1 MQQPLKKHDPHNVS
15 VPQSSSGLPSVAIEI
30 TCGRARNRV
39 RLVQRT
45 TYFIGA
51 GRDCDLVLSDP
62 QFADVHAYL
71 LLGSGGVTIR
81 HLGQT
86 PALIVDGRPVR
97 RAILTDQSVIETG
110 PFQFRVHIEPAA
122 VPAPPAS
129 DVVQHVARLLDEV
142 AQNKLPQP
150 VGLQLHLVADDSD
163 HNAEMATA
171 IDAVSVGVPLP
182 TDEPPPWQHMSWQ
195 QSSE

>member
-1 MQQPLKKHDPHNVS
+1 MQQPLKKHDPHIVS
-15 VPQSSSGLPSVAIEI
+15 VPQIHNGLPSVAVEI

-39 RLVQRT
+39 RPVQRT

-62 QFADVHAYL
+62 QFAEVHAYL
-71 LLGSGGVTIR
+71 MLGVGGVTIR
-81 HLGQT
+81 HLGQS
-86 PALIVDGRPVR
+86 PALIVNGRPVR

-110 PFQFRVHIEPAA
+110 PFQFRVHIQPAA

-129 DVVQHVARLLDEV
+129 DAVQQVTRLLDEV
-142 AQNKLPQP
+142 AQNKLPRP
-150 VGLQLHLVADDSD
+150 VGLQLHVVDDHD
-163 HNAEMATA
+163 AEPETA
-171 IDAVSVGVPLP
+171 AVDAVSIGVPFP

-195 QSSE
+195 QSYK